1 MNRRHLEQQVALCA
15 MYGAL
20 VMVVVSLLLI
30 IGVTVLRGGHVL
42 VTRPEVVVTPPGPRY
57 LLGGGGGFVHAILGS
72 LYLVLP
78 ATLLASGIAM
88 GIALYLQSDYTSRRT
103 AGAIRNLLDA
113 LWGTPSIVYGMF
125 VLTILISLQQ
135 RASLLAGIA
144 ALTLLEIPIIARYAD
159 AAVQAVPPMAKET
172 SYALGTTRWE
182 NSQVVIRYALPGIAT
197 GVLIGLGRGIG
208 DAASVIF
215 TAGAGNNMPSGL
227 LEGVTALPVLIFQ
240 QASSFYPSVREQAY
254 AASFVLIVIVLVL
267 NVASRLVTN
276 YFARYIPGGR

>member
-1 MNRRHLEQQVALCA
+1 MEDMNRRHLEQQVALCA

-113 LWGTPSIVYGMF
+113 LWG
-125 VLTILISLQQ
+125 
-135 RASLLAGIA
+135 
-144 ALTLLEIPIIARYAD
+144 
-159 AAVQAVPPMAKET
+159 
-172 SYALGTTRWE
+172 
-182 NSQVVIRYALPGIAT
+182 
-197 GVLIGLGRGIG
+197 
-208 DAASVIF
+208 
-215 TAGAGNNMPSGL
+215 
-227 LEGVTALPVLIFQ
+227 
-240 QASSFYPSVREQAY
+240 
-254 AASFVLIVIVLVL
+254 
-267 NVASRLVTN
+267 
-276 YFARYIPGGR
+276 

>member
-1 MNRRHLEQQVALCA
+1 
-15 MYGAL
+15 
-20 VMVVVSLLLI
+20 
-30 IGVTVLRGGHVL
+30 
-42 VTRPEVVVTPPGPRY
+42 
-57 LLGGGGGFVHAILGS
+57 
-72 LYLVLP
+72 
-78 ATLLASGIAM
+78 
-88 GIALYLQSDYTSRRT
+88 
-103 AGAIRNLLDA
+103 
-113 LWGTPSIVYGMF
+113 
-125 VLTILISLQQ
+125 
-135 RASLLAGIA
+135 LLAGIA